1 MRYLSSLAVG
11 FKLVVGFQVSVAAL
25 LFNCGASALHYG
37 LFAFGA
43 GLVGLVDRF
52 VPEPGRLRRLVF
64 CAVVRSRRRFR
75 RGVAAAGAAVPSVVG
90 RQAAPRVAAAALGAG
105 LVVLLGTAE
114 LLATGPWEKAAEN
127 LCKAFT
133 GPIGK
138 GLSLVA
144 IALGGLM
151 FAFGEG
157 GSKSALA
164 GLVFGAG
171 MVLAAPQFLAWLG
184 IAGIAC

>member
-1 MRYLSSLAVG
+1 MRYLKFGAVLFQLAVG
-11 FKLVVGFQVSVAAL
+11 GLVTVVSL
-25 LFNCGASALHYG
+25 LFSC
-37 LFAFGA
+37 
-43 GLVGLVDRF
+43 
-52 VPEPGRLRRLVF
+52 
-64 CAVVRSRRRFR
+64 
-75 RGVAAAGAAVPSVVG
+75 
-90 RQAAPRVAAAALGAG
+90 AAAALPFGMVATWIG
-105 LVVLLGTAE
+105 LFSFLNALPSPRRLRFLTLRLATRLRRRVGVAVAEFAALVSVAVRLALTPRCAAPVLGVAAVLVLGSVD

-144 IALGGLM
+144 ISVGGLM

-171 MVLAAPQFLAWLG
+171 MVLAAPAFLAWLG
-184 IAGIAC
+184 ITGITC

>member
-1 MRYLSSLAVG
+1 MRYLQSGAVVFQLAVG
-11 FKLVVGFQVSVAAL
+11 AVVTTLSVLFSCAAPAIPFGMLAFGVGVLSLVDAVAPSRRTLRFRFLRRVVRARRRVVLGLEALEVSARVAAGVL
-25 LFNCGASALHYG
+25 LTPRYAAPL
-37 LFAFGA
+37 A
-43 GLVGLVDRF
+43 
-52 VPEPGRLRRLVF
+52 
-64 CAVVRSRRRFR
+64 
-75 RGVAAAGAAVPSVVG
+75 GVAAVF
-90 RQAAPRVAAAALGAG
+90 
-105 LVVLLGTAE
+105 LLGSVE
-114 LLATGPWEKAAEN
+114 LAATGPWEKAAEN

-144 IALGGLM
+144 IAIGGLM

-171 MVLAAPQFLAWLG
+171 MVLMAPQFLAWLG
-184 IAGIAC
+184 ITGIAC